1 MKLPKNKFLLS
12 LLVLTALGFILR
24 IYALS
29 TQSIWMDESFSMNA
43 AYETLEKG
51 YPLLDSG
58 AFYGLSYLLH
68 TYLISFFM
76 LIFNDVFGARLVS
89 VIFGVLTI
97 VLSYYFGKKFFNKE
111 LGILL
116 ALIIT
121 FSFWEIV
128 WSRQARMYM
137 QLQFFYLLSLLLFYE
152 FTLTKKKLMFLSLS
166 TLLSVFT
173 HPFGFTL
180 ILIYVFYF
188 ILNYKTLKEFNFNF
202 LKNKWFFFSFLIAL
216 IFSVYYL
223 INYNY
228 VNIVYFTQYH
238 LYLRNIHFPYFYLG
252 ILGLILSLKEFRK
265 GSLLLLSFLIPFLFV
280 SYLVPLIHF
289 RYLFF
294 FLPILFLSSLYLI
307 YYISSVI
314 NLNYRFW
321 ISLALILLIMFNYSV
336 FIPRAFYSLEAE
348 TPQPDFKNA
357 FNFVKENLEE
367 DDIVITPY
375 PTVARVYG
383 VDVDFVLDYN
393 PSGRTNGTIEYEG
406 SGKEGYTNI
415 GISGLKEFENLVFD
429 EKGYVLVDRFSLGRI
444 NSGFLPILGN
454 LTEIRE
460 NNQSLYSEIYIYQIT

>member
-1 MKLPKNKFLLS
+1 MKYNKYLIS
-12 LLVLTALGFILR
+12 LLVLTILGFVLR

-137 QLQFFYLLSLLLFYE
+137 QLQLFYLLSLLLFYE
-152 FTLTKKKLMFLSLS
+152 FT
-166 TLLSVFT
+166 
-173 HPFGFTL
+173 
-180 ILIYVFYF
+180 
-188 ILNYKTLKEFNFNF
+188 FNF

-216 IFSVYYL
+216 VFAIYYL

-280 SYLVPLIHF
+280 SYLVLLIHF

-294 FLPILFLSSLYLI
+294 FLPILFLSSLY
-307 YYISSVI
+307 
-314 NLNYRFW
+314 
-321 ISLALILLIMFNYSV
+321 
-336 FIPRAFYSLEAE
+336 
-348 TPQPDFKNA
+348 
-357 FNFVKENLEE
+357 
-367 DDIVITPY
+367 
-375 PTVARVYG
+375 
-383 VDVDFVLDYN
+383 VLDYN
-393 PSGRTNGTIEYEG
+393 PTRRTNGTIK
-406 SGKEGYTNI
+406 SGENSGTDRYTN
-415 GISGLKEFENLVFD
+415 KEVLDLNKFEDILP
-429 EKGYVLVDRFSLGRI
+429 KRRGYVLVDRFSLGRM
-444 NSGFLPILGN
+444 SK
-454 LTEIRE
+454 
-460 NNQSLYSEIYIYQIT
+460 

>member
-12 LLVLTALGFILR
+12 LLVLTVLGFILR

-180 ILIYVFYF
+180 ILIYFFYF
-188 ILNYKTLKEFNFNF
+188 VLN
-202 LKNKWFFFSFLIAL
+202 
-216 IFSVYYL
+216 
-223 INYNY
+223 
-228 VNIVYFTQYH
+228 
-238 LYLRNIHFPYFYLG
+238 
-252 ILGLILSLKEFRK
+252 
-265 GSLLLLSFLIPFLFV
+265 
-280 SYLVPLIHF
+280 
-289 RYLFF
+289 
-294 FLPILFLSSLYLI
+294 
-307 YYISSVI
+307 
-314 NLNYRFW
+314 
-321 ISLALILLIMFNYSV
+321 
-336 FIPRAFYSLEAE
+336 EA
-348 TPQPDFKNA
+348 TK
-357 FNFVKENLEE
+357 K
-367 DDIVITPY
+367 
-375 PTVARVYG
+375 
-383 VDVDFVLDYN
+383 
-393 PSGRTNGTIEYEG
+393 
-406 SGKEGYTNI
+406 
-415 GISGLKEFENLVFD
+415 
-429 EKGYVLVDRFSLGRI
+429 
-444 NSGFLPILGN
+444 
-454 LTEIRE
+454 
-460 NNQSLYSEIYIYQIT
+460 

>member
-12 LLVLTALGFILR
+12 LLVLTILGFILR

-58 AFYGLSYLLH
+58 AFYGISYLLH

-111 LGILL
+111 LSFLL
-116 ALIIT
+116 ALII
-121 FSFWEIV
+121 
-128 WSRQARMYM
+128 
-137 QLQFFYLLSLLLFYE
+137 
-152 FTLTKKKLMFLSLS
+152 
-166 TLLSVFT
+166 
-173 HPFGFTL
+173 G
-180 ILIYVFYF
+180 
-188 ILNYKTLKEFNFNF
+188 
-202 LKNKWFFFSFLIAL
+202 
-216 IFSVYYL
+216 VYYL

-280 SYLVPLIHF
+280 SYLVLLIHF

-294 FLPILFLSSLYLI
+294 FLPILFLSSLY
-307 YYISSVI
+307 
-314 NLNYRFW
+314 
-321 ISLALILLIMFNYSV
+321 
-336 FIPRAFYSLEAE
+336 
-348 TPQPDFKNA
+348 
-357 FNFVKENLEE
+357 
-367 DDIVITPY
+367 
-375 PTVARVYG
+375 
-383 VDVDFVLDYN
+383 VLDYN
-393 PSGRTNGTIEYEG
+393 PTRRTNGTIK
-406 SGKEGYTNI
+406 SGENSGTDRYTN
-415 GISGLKEFENLVFD
+415 KEVLDLNKFEDILP
-429 EKGYVLVDRFSLGRI
+429 KRRGYVLVDRFSLGRM
-444 NSGFLPILGN
+444 SK
-454 LTEIRE
+454 
-460 NNQSLYSEIYIYQIT
+460 

>member
-1 MKLPKNKFLLS
+1 MKYNKYLIS
-12 LLVLTALGFILR
+12 LLVLTILGFVLR

-265 GSLLLLSFLIPFLFV
+265 GSLLLLSFLIPFLFI

-357 FNFVKENLEE
+357 FNFVKENLDENAL
-367 DDIVITPY
+367 VITPY

-383 VDVDFVLDYN
+383 VDIDYVLDYN
-393 PSGRTNGTIEYEG
+393 PSRFTDDSINYKGK
-406 SGKEGYTNI
+406 GKEVYSN
-415 GISGLKEFENLVFD
+415 KEILLSDKFENMIFD
-429 EKGYVLVDRFSLGRI
+429 EKGYVLVDRFSLGRMDKSFSNI
-444 NSGFLPILGN
+444 IVN

-460 NNQSLYSEIYIYQIT
+460 NNQSLYPGIYIYQFP

>member
-1 MKLPKNKFLLS
+1 MKYNKYLIS
-12 LLVLTALGFILR
+12 LLVLTILGFILR
-24 IYALS
+24 IYSLS

-383 VDVDFVLDYN
+383 VDVDYVLDYN
-393 PSGRTNGTIEYEG
+393 PSGRTNGTIKSRKNPDIDWYTK
-406 SGKEGYTNI
+406 KEVLKLNKFGDTISDKTGYI
-415 GISGLKEFENLVFD
+415 
-429 EKGYVLVDRFSLGRI
+429 LVDKFSLGRMGKSFSNLI
-444 NSGFLPILGN
+444 VNS
-454 LTEIRE
+454 TEIKK
-460 NNQSLYSEIYIYQIT
+460 NNRSLYSEIYIYEFP